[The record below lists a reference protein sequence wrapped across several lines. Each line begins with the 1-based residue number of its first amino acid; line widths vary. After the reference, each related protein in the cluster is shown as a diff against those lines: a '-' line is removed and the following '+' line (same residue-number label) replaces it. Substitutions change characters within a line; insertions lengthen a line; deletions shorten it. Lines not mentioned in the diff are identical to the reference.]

1 MLKRL
6 DKVMTKHEEEMERIQ
21 KAYEKDKIKVMAE
34 LSQWMKL
41 LNVPNMDKEAVQ
53 AHINELTQR
62 LIDMEKIRTLNSVN
76 TNRNIK
82 SSR

>member
-41 LNVPNMDKEAVQ
+41 LNVPNMDTEAVQ